1 MTTNKLFVYGQIVG
15 YSFDKNSKILS
26 LEVAVKF
33 NGKTQLVSV
42 NRLTYGTEY
51 ELLCQRLCLYRKDGT
66 VNLEFLNGTYVTA
79 TMIENGGIFIMKEI
93 QLDALMYQ

>member
-1 MTTNKLFVYGQIVG
+1 MTTNKLNVYGQIVG
-15 YSFDKNSKILS
+15 YSFDKESKILS

-42 NRLTYGTEY
+42 NCLTYGAKY
-51 ELLCQRLCLYRKDGT
+51 ELLCHHLCLYRKDGT

-79 TMIENGGIFIMKEI
+79 IMIENGGIFIMEEI
-93 QLDALMYQ
+93 QLDAFMYQ